1 LPAAITTQKP
11 GFIPEPMREICGQA
25 ARLLISDSF
34 RSERSERLTNEHSFN
49 YCLISLGTRA
59 APGGNSRGPLRLPPS
74 MAELSRT
81 QPQDDALVRARRR
94 QIFLAACRVLARKS
108 FHEATVKELAIEA
121 GLAAGSIY
129 VYLQS
134 KDDILILIAE
144 SMVAEL
150 VEALPSIHA
159 RSGADP
165 RRELL
170 DVTRTILDVIDRYR
184 EAFSVLHHEVRYL
197 VRRPQHRHALS
208 KIVDQYFSAVS
219 EVLARG
225 RERELIR
232 FDDLRSV
239 VQAIHM
245 MCSGWATGANY
256 LKNTSKETYWRE
268 IAAMIEGRFCTPE
281 DNSHARGHG
290 PAQGEN

>member
-1 LPAAITTQKP
+1 MK
-11 GFIPEPMREICGQA
+11 
-25 ARLLISDSF
+25 
-34 RSERSERLTNEHSFN
+34 
-49 YCLISLGTRA
+49 
-59 APGGNSRGPLRLPPS
+59 
-74 MAELSRT
+74 
-81 QPQDDALVRARRR
+81 ARRR

-108 FHEATVKELAIEA
+108 FHEATVKELAVEA

-150 VEALPSIHA
+150 AEALPAIHE

-170 DVTRTILDVIDRYR
+170 DVMGTILDVIDRYR

-197 VRRPQHRHALS
+197 ARRPQYRQALN
-208 KIVDQYFSAVS
+208 KIVDQYLSAVA
-219 EVLARG
+219 EVLERG
-225 RERELIR
+225 RERGLIR
-232 FDDLRSV
+232 FDDLKSV

-268 IAAMIEGRFCTPE
+268 IAAMIEGRFAAPE
-281 DNSHARGHG
+281 NNSHARVHST
-290 PAQGEN
+290 AQGEN

>member
-1 LPAAITTQKP
+1 M
-11 GFIPEPMREICGQA
+11 PEA
-25 ARLLISDSF
+25 
-34 RSERSERLTNEHSFN
+34 
-49 YCLISLGTRA
+49 
-59 APGGNSRGPLRLPPS
+59 
-74 MAELSRT
+74 SRT
-81 QPQDDALVRARRR
+81 QPQDDALVKARRR

-108 FHEATVKELAIEA
+108 FHEATVKELAVEA

-150 VEALPSIHA
+150 GEALPSIHE

-165 RRELL
+165 RHELL
-170 DVTRTILDVIDRYR
+170 EVMRTILDVIDRYR

-197 VRRPQHRHALS
+197 ARRPQHRQALS
-208 KIVDQYFSAVS
+208 KIVDEYLSTVAG
-219 EVLARG
+219 VLERG
-225 RERELIR
+225 RERGLIR
-232 FDDLRSV
+232 FDDLKSV

-268 IAAMIEGRFCTPE
+268 MAAMIEGRFAAPE
-281 DNSHARGHG
+281 NNSRSPARG